1 MFTIPLWY
9 IISIPIKTFHFF
21 GGPLMKLLCSL
32 NYLILLV
39 NRPSISGF
47 LYLLQN
53 CIRIFLNTIWL
64 ASHYCSNI
72 SPLILFQSFLYLNG
86 RELTL
91 LDDLPFFGTLLN
103 PHTKQGWVSSMK
115 NNLFKCDNTIIF
127 VFMNNSF
134 PKIKLRSFKGVLSR
148 LTIHFYLPI

>member
-1 MFTIPLWY
+1 MFSIPLWY
-9 IISIPIKTFHFF
+9 IISVPIKTFHLF
-21 GGPLMKLLCSL
+21 GGTLKKLLCSL

-53 CIRIFLNTIWL
+53 CIRNFLNTIWL

-91 LDDLPFFGTLLN
+91 FGWLTLFWHLAQS
-103 PHTKQGWVSSMK
+103 PYKARLSFIHEKQ
-115 NNLFKCDNTIIF
+115 
-127 VFMNNSF
+127 
-134 PKIKLRSFKGVLSR
+134 
-148 LTIHFYLPI
+148 PIQVWQHHNFCLHE